1 LDRKLIIT
9 ITTIITTIFLADRTE
24 SVRDP
29 RAILSVLIR
38 RAIRD
43 RLRLSEAT

>member
-9 ITTIITTIFLADRTE
+9 ITTIITTISLADRKQ

-29 RAILSVLIR
+29 GAIPPALIR
-38 RAIRD
+38 CAIRD